1 MKKYLYGFL
10 VIVAVAGA
18 GVLFHQHARL
28 VKAEHELRELGAR
41 NLVIVDIFDDT
52 SAGRVGAARVF
63 YAEGKSL
70 LFYAYDLPAGPYYV
84 WGSNKDG
91 SLRSLGA
98 LAQDGSLRI
107 DDAKLLADI
116 DQIFTNIEPRPQ
128 GKKILT
134 AHLSSANGGSGGA

>member
-1 MKKYLYGFL
+1 MKEATMKKFYGIL

-18 GVLFHQHARL
+18 SVLFHQHARL

-41 NLVIVDIFDDT
+41 NLVIIDIFDDT
-52 SAGRVGAARVF
+52 RAGRVGAARVF

-70 LFYAYDLPAGPYYV
+70 PFYAYDLPAGPYYV

-98 LAQDGSLRI
+98 LQDGSLRI

-116 DQIFTNIEPRPQ
+116 DQIFTTTEPRPQ

-134 AHLSSANGGSGGA
+134 ARL

>member
-1 MKKYLYGFL
+1 MKKYPYGFL

-18 GVLFHQHARL
+18 SVLFHQHVRL

-41 NLVIVDIFDDT
+41 NLVIIDIFDDT
-52 SAGRVGAARVF
+52 RAGRVGAARVF
-63 YAEGKSL
+63 YTKDKSL
-70 LFYAYDLPAGPYYV
+70 LFYGYDLPTGPYYV

-91 SLRSLGA
+91 GLRSLGA
-98 LAQDGSLRI
+98 LAQDGWLRI

-116 DQIFTNIEPRPQ
+116 DQIFTTTEPRPQ

-134 AHLSSANGGSGGA
+134 ARL